1 MVTITGCD
9 SKKEKK
15 NNNETITIEDKN
27 NGFKTTFTYLKD
39 KKFEVEDAKEEGKY
53 KEVIIKNA
61 DKNIKSDIQ
70 DLLNTIKF
78 EKIDQSI
85 FFIEKK

>member
-1 MVTITGCD
+1 MRQLLQEI
-9 SKKEKK
+9 
-15 NNNETITIEDKN
+15 I
-27 NGFKTTFTYLKD
+27 GFKTTFTYLKD

-78 EKIDQSI
+78 EKID
-85 FFIEKK
+85 

>member
-1 MVTITGCD
+1 MVTITGCG

-27 NGFKTTFTYLKD
+27 NGFKITFTYLKD